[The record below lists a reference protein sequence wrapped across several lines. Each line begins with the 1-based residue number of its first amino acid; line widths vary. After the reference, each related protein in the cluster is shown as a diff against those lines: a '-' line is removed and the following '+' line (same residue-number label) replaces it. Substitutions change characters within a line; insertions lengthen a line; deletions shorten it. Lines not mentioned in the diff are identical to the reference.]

1 LGALLECLFSDGL
14 VAQEL
19 LPAGE
24 IGFGKR
30 QVGARQLEIGTRLI
44 ESDLE
49 GPMVRLTGLAIV
61 TAGGGGA
68 AAFWLSLQPARATAN
83 ISQAAV

>member
-49 GPMVRLTGLAIV
+49 GPAIDGEEEV
-61 TAGGGGA
+61 
-68 AAFWLSLQPARATAN
+68 
-83 ISQAAV
+83 SQSGRPESGCG

>member
-1 LGALLECLFSDGL
+1 
-14 VAQEL
+14 
-19 LPAGE
+19 
-24 IGFGKR
+24 
-30 QVGARQLEIGTRLI
+30 
-44 ESDLE
+44 
-49 GPMVRLTGLAIV
+49 MVRLTGLAIV